1 MFNTTFGQQ
10 IAALLCTVL
19 MSSACVLG
27 AVGPA
32 QPDAGKATVA
42 AATRLVA

>member
-1 MFNTTFGQQ
+1 MFATNFRRQVATV
-10 IAALLCTVL
+10 LCTVL

-32 QPDAGKATVA
+32 EAGAGHAVVAKAA
-42 AATRLVA
+42 RLVA